1 MLKKEKTLKCDNCVK
16 NRERERRKSI
26 KLRNHDLLFVDLN
39 KNCFSIM
46 RKILVER
53 DGKGG
58 KGKSI
63 LILYIRLIHSLTF

>member
-53 DGKGG
+53 EMEREGEE
-58 KGKSI
+58 SEC
-63 LILYIRLIHSLTF
+63 LLTNQF

>member
-39 KNCFSIM
+39 KNCFSNM
-46 RKILVER
+46 ILVER
-53 DGKGG
+53 EMEREGEE
-58 KGKSI
+58 SEC
-63 LILYIRLIHSLTF
+63 LLTNQF